1 MGSWTATRVTFLQAS
16 FERLGGI
23 ATTATGDRFAK
34 YVQQVLGYIGVHD
47 MKSAVTCPGACHWP
61 PEEDAALNRNMKP
74 HSRHGRTRL
83 LWTPSLL

>member
-23 ATTATGDRFAK
+23 ATTANGDRFAK

-47 MKSAVTCPGACHWP
+47 MK
-61 PEEDAALNRNMKP
+61 LP
-74 HSRHGRTRL
+74 HRVLFNYMLSVIIY
-83 LWTPSLL
+83 